1 MGIFRFIFSKTF
13 LIQLGI
19 AAVVFLILVFLAF
32 EWLESY
38 TRHGELIKVPD
49 MTGMALD
56 EVDEKLDELNLRH
69 EVIDSANFNPD
80 YAPYAVIEHAP
91 DGGSFVKQNRMIYL
105 TLNPSGYA
113 KIEIPDGLINLT
125 KRQVES
131 TLLSLGFKI
140 GDITYKPDIAE
151 DVVLEMRHNG
161 ELVEGGDKLKK
172 TSTID
177 LVLGDGS
184 LNYNYRPAGGAS
196 ETGETSEGNESTTEL
211 DL

>member
-1 MGIFRFIFSKTF
+1 MGVFKFIFSKTF
-13 LIQLGI
+13 LIQLAI
-19 AAVVFLILVFLAF
+19 AAVVFVILAFLAF

-49 MTGMALD
+49 LTRMELD

-69 EVIDSANFNPD
+69 EVIDSANYNPD
-80 YAPYAVIEHAP
+80 YPPYSVIEHAP
-91 DGGSFVKQNRMIYL
+91 EAGQQVKDNRMIYL

-113 KIEIPDGLINLT
+113 KVEIPDNLIRLT
-125 KRQVES
+125 RRQVES

-140 GDITYKPDIAE
+140 GEITYQPDIAE

-161 ELVEGGDKLKK
+161 KTVQGGDKLKK
-172 TSTID
+172 TATID

-184 LNYNYRPAGGAS
+184 LNYNYQREENENQT
-196 ETGETSEGNESTTEL
+196 ETEPETSTEL
-211 DL
+211 NL

>member
-1 MGIFRFIFSKTF
+1 MGIIRFIFSKTF

-38 TRHGELIKVPD
+38 TRHDELIKVPNLTE
-49 MTGMALD
+49 MTLD
-56 EVDEKLDELNLRH
+56 EVDEKLDELSLRH

-80 YAPYAVIEHAP
+80 FPPYSVIEHAP
-91 DGGSFVKQNRMIYL
+91 EAGQNVKENRMIYL

-125 KRQVES
+125 RRQVES

-140 GDITYKPDIAE
+140 GVITYKPDIAE

-172 TSTID
+172 TAIID

-184 LNYNYRPAGGAS
+184 LNYNYQPEEESA
-196 ETGETSEGNESTTEL
+196 ETGEPAEESETATEL